1 MEVQISK
8 HLITVT
14 DNKYWRWTWLL
25 VNLTTK
31 SCSLD
36 YTMLLSLLKK
46 NLFRIFNENIQTFSK
61 VKIEQRTLIAPHRGA
76 FAQLSRS
83 CLVCF
88 IPFCFALLQILSFTP
103 VYLNGCGLVTKWC
116 QTLATTWTVACQAPL
131 SMGFPRQEYWS
142 GLPFPS
148 LGNLLH
154 PGIQPMSPA
163 WQADSLPLSH
173 LGSMHLNIQL

>member
-1 MEVQISK
+1 MAYIPSSEGNFGSSLNEQVPGECF
-8 HLITVT
+8 LITHPGDFLFHPRVLH
-14 DNKYWRWTWLL
+14 LL
-25 VNLTTK
+25 LGENLFIPIPLSHT
-31 SCSLD
+31 
-36 YTMLLSLLKK
+36 LSLLKK

-131 SMGFPRQEYWS
+131 SMGFPRQEY
-142 GLPFPS
+142 
-148 LGNLLH
+148 
-154 PGIQPMSPA
+154 
-163 WQADSLPLSH
+163 
-173 LGSMHLNIQL
+173 